1 VTDPLYITAAALVGV
16 LAGVVIMSLFN
27 RRLGQDLER
36 SEQHIANLKSE
47 KMEQHAAFEQMKAA
61 SHGHELALVRA
72 QSREEE
78 QAARRAFVE
87 KDVQTLRQEVTRLTG
102 ENRSLQTALE
112 KQAQADAEKLA
123 ELKAHSEKIEESL
136 KKFSEQALLANQGS
150 FLKLA
155 NEVLDKHYKTAVG
168 DLDKRQEA
176 IKNLLKPISVTL
188 EDYQKNLKG
197 IEKARAE
204 AYGNLSNELKTVI
217 ETQGAVRAETSKL
230 VNALRAAPKT
240 RGRWG
245 EETLKRVMELS
256 GMSPHCDFVT
266 EKSFTHEDS
275 KLRPDVV
282 IHLPGERSIVVDAK
296 TSTSA
301 YLDAIESHDEAE
313 RETHLVNHARQL
325 RQHMKQLGDKSY
337 QHGLKEAPDFVVM
350 FVPGENFVAA
360 AMEKDPRLF
369 EDSIANGVLITTPT
383 TLIALVKAIAYGWR
397 QEKLNDNAKEIA
409 KLGKELYGRLA
420 TMCGHLDKVGYGLQN
435 AVSNYNA
442 FVGSLESRVL
452 PSARR
457 FRDLEV
463 EDSGQ
468 EVPDV
473 RPVDLAPRQIQSE
486 PENVLLEPSTNSR
499 EEEFLGEA

>member
-1 VTDPLYITAAALVGV
+1 MTDPLYISAAAIVGLMV
-16 LAGVVIMSLFN
+16 GVVIMSLFN
-27 RRLGQDLER
+27 RRIGQGFER
-36 SEQHIANLKSE
+36 SERQTEELERELKERQADFEELKS
-47 KMEQHAAFEQMKAA
+47 A

-78 QAARRAFVE
+78 QAAGRLRAE
-87 KDVQTLRQEVTRLTG
+87 SDLQSLRDEVTRLTG

-123 ELKAHSEKIEESL
+123 ELKAHSEKVEESL
-136 KKFSEQALLANQGS
+136 KNFSEQALVANQGT

-155 NEVLDKHYKTAVG
+155 NEVLDKHYKSAAG
-168 DLDKRQEA
+168 DLEKRQEA
-176 IKNLLKPISVTL
+176 IRNLLKPISVTL

-197 IEKARAE
+197 IEKARVE
-204 AYGNLSNELKTVI
+204 AYGSLSNELKTVI

-230 VNALRAAPKT
+230 VNALRAPKT

-275 KLRPDVV
+275 KLRPDVI
-282 IHLPGERSIVVDAK
+282 IHLPGGRSIVVDAK
-296 TSTSA
+296 TSASA
-301 YLDAIESHDEAE
+301 YLDAIECRDEAE
-313 RETHLVNHARQL
+313 REAHLVNHARQL

-337 QHGLKEAPDFVVM
+337 QHGLSEAPDFVVM

-397 QEKLNDNAKEIA
+397 QEKLNDNAREIA

-420 TMCGHLDKVGYGLQN
+420 TMCGHMDRMGSNLQS

-468 EVPDV
+468 EISEM
-473 RPVDLAPRQIQSE
+473 RPVELMPRKIQAE
-486 PENVLLEPSTNSR
+486 PETALLEASPDPQ
-499 EEEFLGEA
+499 EEELLEEV

>member
-1 VTDPLYITAAALVGV
+1 MTDPLHLAAAAVAGILI
-16 LAGVVIMSLFN
+16 GVVIVTLFG
-27 RRLGQDLER
+27 RRLGKDLARNER
-36 SEQHIANLKSE
+36 DIAGLRNELKEQESIREHL
-47 KMEQHAAFEQMKAA
+47 KAA

-72 QSREEE
+72 QSQRDE
-78 QAARRAFVE
+78 QATRAAQAEADARALRH
-87 KDVQTLRQEVTRLTG
+87 DVVRLTG
-102 ENRSLQTALE
+102 ENKSLQTALE
-112 KQAQADAEKLA
+112 KQAQADAEKIA
-123 ELKAHSEKIEESL
+123 ELKSQSERIEASL
-136 KKFSEQALLANQGS
+136 QKFSEQALLANQGS

-155 NEVLDKHYKTAVG
+155 NEVLDKHYKTAAG
-168 DLDKRQEA
+168 DLEKRQEA
-176 IKNLLKPISVTL
+176 IKSLLQPISTTL

-197 IEKARAE
+197 IEKARNE

-256 GMSPHCDFVT
+256 GMSPHCDFVS
-266 EKSFTHEDS
+266 EQSYMRDDAR
-275 KLRPDVV
+275 LRPDVV
-282 IHLPGERSIVVDAK
+282 IRLPGGRSIVVDAK

-301 YLDAIESHDEAE
+301 YLDAIDSHDDAE
-313 RETHLVNHARQL
+313 REAHLVSHARQL

-337 QHGLKEAPDFVVM
+337 QHGLSEAPDFVVM

-369 EDSIANGVLITTPT
+369 EDSISNGVLITTPT

-397 QEKLNDNAKEIA
+397 QEKLNDNARNIA

-420 TMCGHLDKVGYGLQN
+420 TMCGHLDKVGANLQN
-435 AVSNYNA
+435 AVGNYNA

-452 PSARR
+452 PAARR

-468 EVPDV
+468 EVPEV
-473 RPVDLAPRQIQSE
+473 RQVELAPRNIQAE
-486 PENVLLEPSTNSR
+486 PESALLEASPDPQ
-499 EEEFLGEA
+499 EEELLEKV